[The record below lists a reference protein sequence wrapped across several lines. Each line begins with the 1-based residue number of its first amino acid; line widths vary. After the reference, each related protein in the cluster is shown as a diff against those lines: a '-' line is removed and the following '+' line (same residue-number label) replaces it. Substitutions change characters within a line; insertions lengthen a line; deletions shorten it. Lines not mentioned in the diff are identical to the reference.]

1 MLIKT
6 IYLSILLC
14 FIGYFP
20 AQAQQTVA
28 ELQDS
33 LYREIEN
40 KIKAFPQA
48 WERKICENIFK
59 QTKGEHL
66 LILNSGNLK
75 AHNFYDTLFIE
86 NSYTFVITNSCGMMP
101 YCNLTLFV
109 FDKNYDLITTFETHT
124 GRSSRPSFQVKD
136 IVADKDIEILVIT
149 PDNPGASTF
158 EDVIIQVLKFNYT
171 TKKIVTIFEET
182 IYNLSFVYECSRIKK
197 EVDYRKNQI
206 YVKEAY
212 TKLLCDDYIDR
223 HKLKE
228 LTPTVITD
236 YVYVWDKKAF
246 KFVKK

>member
-1 MLIKT
+1 MPIKT

-14 FIGYFP
+14 FIAYFP
-20 AQAQQTVA
+20 MQAQQTL
-28 ELQDS
+28 EDS

-40 KIKAFPQA
+40 KIKTFSQA
-48 WERKICENIFK
+48 WERKICENIFS

-66 LILNSGNLK
+66 LMLNSSNLK

-86 NSYTFVITNSCGMMP
+86 NSYTFVITNSCGIMP

-124 GRSSRPSFQVKD
+124 GRSSRPSFQVKN
-136 IVADKDIEILVIT
+136 IVADKDIEILVTT

-158 EDVIIQVLKFNYT
+158 EDITVQALKFNDA
-171 TKKIVTIFEET
+171 TKKIVAIFEET
-182 IYNLSFVYECSRIKK
+182 TYNLSFVYECSRIKM
-197 EVDYRKNQI
+197 EVDYRKGQI

-228 LTPTVITD
+228 LLPTVITN
-236 YVYVWDKKAF
+236 YTYVWNKKAF
-246 KFVKK
+246 KFVRK